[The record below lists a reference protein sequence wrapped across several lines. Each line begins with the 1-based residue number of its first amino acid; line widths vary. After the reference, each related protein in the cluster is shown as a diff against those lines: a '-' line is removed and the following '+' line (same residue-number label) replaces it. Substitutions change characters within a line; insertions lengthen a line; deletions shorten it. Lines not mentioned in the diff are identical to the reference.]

1 MEPVEGHAI
10 QGLKNMTE
18 SMVPGI
24 FRPEDLDDRRL
35 VSDGEA
41 FEMTK
46 LLARREGLF
55 VGSSSGAAVAIAMDI
70 AREIDGGTI
79 VVILPDRGD
88 RYLSTMQ
95 FRSICGKCPP

>member
-1 MEPVEGHAI
+1 MGHAI

-24 FRPEDLDDRRL
+24 FVAGHLDDRRM
-35 VSDGEA
+35 VTDGEA

-55 VGSSSGAAVAIAMDI
+55 VGSSSGAAVAVAMQL
-70 AREIDGGTI
+70 AAEIDS
-79 VVILPDRGD
+79 RHH
-88 RYLSTMQ
+88 RHAAA
-95 FRSICGKCPP
+95 